1 MKALLIIA
9 LAFSAVS
16 CGKKSVLNEPSS
28 MGIVDSLVGQRS
40 NVADEKVINDV
51 TCIDEIL
58 KLELGTKD
66 TVKKELSDSDIT
78 YCNGLRVRV
87 KVVKLGSGA
96 LKAFGYAEGTKGKK
110 SCLRE
115 GKDFDRTIIM
125 GVQGTLVGEGIK
137 ISLGGHA
144 YTSGNK
150 LITSKSFKDRYV
162 KLDIAAFSGEMGFF
176 EDGNLKC
183 WAIQ

>member
-1 MKALLIIA
+1 MKALLIIT
-9 LAFSAVS
+9 LAFAAIS
-16 CGKKSVLNEPSS
+16 CGKKSVITDPSS
-28 MGIVDSLVGQRS
+28 MGIVDSLMGQRS
-40 NVADEKVINDV
+40 NSANGKDINDV

-66 TVKKELSDSDIT
+66 AVKKELSDSDIT
-78 YCNGLRVRV
+78 YCNGLRVRA
-87 KVVKLGSGA
+87 KVVKFSSGA
-96 LKAFGYAEGTKGKK
+96 IKVFGYAEGTKGKK

-115 GKDFDRTIIM
+115 GKDFDRTMFM
-125 GVQGTLVGEGIK
+125 GVQGTLIGEGIK

-162 KLDIAAFSGEMGFF
+162 KLDIASFSGEMGFF